1 MHPVEPAESPTLTTG
16 KHQGH
21 HRIQGISD
29 EFVPPLLSLSELD
42 EVQHRGLVSPYL
54 QYRGLVDST
63 AVRAASP
70 LAV

>member
-1 MHPVEPAESPTLTTG
+1 MLTEQVRMHPVEPAESPTLTTG

-42 EVQHRGLVSPYL
+42 EVH
-54 QYRGLVDST
+54 
-63 AVRAASP
+63 
-70 LAV
+70 